1 MARKEKD
8 DALHPITPTTA
19 MAQEHVCFYADF
31 FQQSFAGN
39 ELFDAHAY
47 CVCIILSDFK

>member
-31 FQQSFAGN
+31 FHQTFAGN
-39 ELFDAHAY
+39 HGVDSSMLQT
-47 CVCIILSDFK
+47 K